1 MRGTGRERLN
11 EERGDELYDYER
23 ERERERER
31 ENLKE
36 RENDLNNIFGFTIV
50 LQCSS
55 TFRIAL

>member
-1 MRGTGRERLN
+1 MTMS
-11 EERGDELYDYER
+11 ER